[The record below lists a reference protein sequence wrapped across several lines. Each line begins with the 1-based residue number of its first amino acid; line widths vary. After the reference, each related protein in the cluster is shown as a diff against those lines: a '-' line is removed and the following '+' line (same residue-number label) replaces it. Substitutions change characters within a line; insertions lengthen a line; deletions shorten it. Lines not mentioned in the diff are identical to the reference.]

1 MAAFIGWYMDIFRR
15 GEHIMTRTRIKFFV
29 PGIPAPQG
37 SKRALGPGRM
47 IEMSKNVGPWRE
59 RIALAAHNAMK
70 GQPLFPGP
78 AAIFIEVVLPRPKS
92 TPKSYTPAAIKR
104 PDIDKLARACLDA
117 ITGVIIADDAQITE
131 LHATKRLAH
140 IGETPGAAL
149 EIITFDPTTARST

>member
-1 MAAFIGWYMDIFRR
+1 
-15 GEHIMTRTRIKFFV
+15 MTTKIKFFV
-29 PGIPAPQG
+29 PGTPAPQG

-78 AAIFIEVVLPRPKS
+78 TAIFINLVLPRPKS
-92 TPKSYTPAAIKR
+92 TPKTYTPDAIKR

-117 ITGVIIADDAQITE
+117 ITGVIIADDAQIIE
-131 LHATKRLAH
+131 LQATKRVAG
-140 IGETPGAAL
+140 IGETPGAEL
-149 EIITFDPTTARST
+149 EIIALNPTTARSA

>member
-1 MAAFIGWYMDIFRR
+1 
-15 GEHIMTRTRIKFFV
+15 
-29 PGIPAPQG
+29 
-37 SKRALGPGRM
+37 M

-78 AAIFIEVVLPRPKS
+78 TAIFINLVLPRPKS
-92 TPKSYTPAAIKR
+92 APKTYTPDATKR

-117 ITGVIIADDAQITE
+117 ITGVIIADDAQIIE
-131 LHATKRLAH
+131 LQATKRLAD

-149 EIITFDPTTARST
+149 EIIALNPTTARSA